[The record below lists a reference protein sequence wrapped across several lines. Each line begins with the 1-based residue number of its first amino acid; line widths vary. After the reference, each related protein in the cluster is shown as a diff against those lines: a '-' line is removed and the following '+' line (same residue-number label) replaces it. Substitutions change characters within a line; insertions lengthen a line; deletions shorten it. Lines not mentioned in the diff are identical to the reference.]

1 MASMTT
7 TNRSPQSKPMFAF
20 PKKQW
25 RVQRNP
31 SKEFEDSSIELE
43 GSSMSLGKVQLRGI
57 ASGLNAS
64 SRNREFMGFS
74 EGHSSNQSKKSF
86 FRHFNSEE
94 DTEKAMTSSRHS
106 SIDAISLESSIHVE
120 ESKDTVEEMEDFVI
134 PIELLKNKR
143 SKSKKKKTTKM
154 DNVRSFLRKSLK
166 LPLDKKHQQWSRYSF
181 DASSLS
187 FRR

>member
-1 MASMTT
+1 MASMTIP
-7 TNRSPQSKPMFAF
+7 NRSPQSKPMFAF
-20 PKKQW
+20 PKKRW
-25 RVQRNP
+25 RVQRDP

-43 GSSMSLGKVQLRGI
+43 GSSMSLGKIQLRKI
-57 ASGLNAS
+57 ASSLNAS
-64 SRNREFMGFS
+64 SRNREFMSFS
-74 EGHSSNQSKKSF
+74 EGHSSNRSKKSF

-106 SIDAISLESSIHVE
+106 SIDAISLESSIHAE
-120 ESKDTVEEMEDFVI
+120 ESKDTVEEMDDFVI

-143 SKSKKKKTTKM
+143 SKSKKKKTKM